1 MTDSKTPASHTKTIK
16 EKLSEEAKM
25 AFILTLYF
33 GIWFCALTFLAM
45 TTLDE
50 RPLPISHFGI
60 AFIKAA
66 FCAKF
71 MLIAQ
76 AIFPLKITSTNSLIK
91 PLFVESLLY
100 LMVVLALNFIEAG
113 VEGVIHGKDFFIS
126 MTAFSQSNPMRVVAM
141 SIVYW
146 LIVWPYLLLSG
157 LNLRLGTPV
166 ALDLLFGVKK

>member
-1 MTDSKTPASHTKTIK
+1 MTDSKTPAGNTKTIK
-16 EKLSEEAKM
+16 EKLSEEAKK

-33 GIWFCALTFLAM
+33 GIWFCALTFLGM

-50 RPLPISHFGI
+50 RPLPFSHFGI

-76 AIFPLKITSTNSLIK
+76 AIFPLKITSKNSLTKSLLI
-91 PLFVESLLY
+91 ESLLY
-100 LMVVLALNFIEAG
+100 LIVVIGLNFIEAG
-113 VEGVIHGKDFFIS
+113 VEGVIHGKEFFVS
-126 MTAFSQSNPMRVVAM
+126 MTAFSQSNPLHVVAM

-166 ALDLLFGVKK
+166 TLDLLFGVKK